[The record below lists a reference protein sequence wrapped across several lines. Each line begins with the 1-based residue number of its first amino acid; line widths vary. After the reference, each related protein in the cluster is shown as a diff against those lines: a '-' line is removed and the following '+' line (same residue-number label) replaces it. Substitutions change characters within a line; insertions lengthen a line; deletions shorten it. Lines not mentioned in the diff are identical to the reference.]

1 MGIGKNMSFELAKQY
16 HCKILIIDRRDDLF
30 DECKKQLLALDS
42 KPSFLKCDLSKQEDL
57 DNIVKI
63 VRKQYKKIDLFI
75 YNAGIVI
82 PKLASET
89 SLEENNLVMTVN
101 YFTPTYLIN
110 QLENLLVGGHIA
122 VVCSIIQL
130 ASGALHYSTYGASK
144 AAIYHYMSSLR
155 Q

>member
-1 MGIGKNMSFELAKQY
+1 M
-16 HCKILIIDRRDDLF
+16 
-30 DECKKQLLALDS
+30 
-42 KPSFLKCDLSKQEDL
+42 KCDLSKQEDL
-57 DNIVKI
+57 DNLIKIVK
-63 VRKQYKKIDLFI
+63 KQHKKIDLFI

-89 SLEENNLVMTVN
+89 SLEENNLVMKIN

-130 ASGALHYSTYGASK
+130 ASGALNCSTYGASK